1 MENWFAIPN
10 QIPYTDCMKNKEQA
24 TGSEYQSTVEEIFKS
39 LNKLKSIM
47 NRPEFVTYSESE
59 EASEEGNVYGDFESF
74 INDTAEAFARG

>member
-1 MENWFAIPN
+1 
-10 QIPYTDCMKNKEQA
+10 MKNKNNVTA
-24 TGSEYQSTVEEIFKS
+24 TGTEYQSTVEEIFKS